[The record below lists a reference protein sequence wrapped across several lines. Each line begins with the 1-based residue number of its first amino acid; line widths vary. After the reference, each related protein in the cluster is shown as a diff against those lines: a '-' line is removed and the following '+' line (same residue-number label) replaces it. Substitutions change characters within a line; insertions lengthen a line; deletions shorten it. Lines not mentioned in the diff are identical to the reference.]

1 MHVAPA
7 RADRLCLVGKR
18 AAEREAVIQM
28 QEDSQFFCLAQCQ
41 KVIDVECV
49 SSQMVLPGGCQHPW
63 LQLLCLRG
71 FLSLR
76 GVKAEAASLLPMG
89 GLGAGGTQF
98 CWMGLGFQRLCFPW
112 VEIFERKGAEHR
124 IESSFPWSLPAT
136 LKFAVFALSKAVFYL
151 VILCWC
157 SICSV

>member
-7 RADRLCLVGKR
+7 YADRFCLVGKD

-41 KVIDVECV
+41 KVIDVERV
-49 SSQMVLPGGCQHPW
+49 SSQMVLPGGCQHRW

-89 GLGAGGTQF
+89 GLGAGGHDSTG
-98 CWMGLGFQRLCFPW
+98 WGLVSKGCVSLEWRFLKGKGQNTVLKVHSPDLC
-112 VEIFERKGAEHR
+112 
-124 IESSFPWSLPAT
+124 LPP
-136 LKFAVFALSKAVFYL
+136 
-151 VILCWC
+151 
-157 SICSV
+157 

>member
-1 MHVAPA
+1 MRVAPA
-7 RADRLCLVGKR
+7 YADRFCLVGKH

-41 KVIDVECV
+41 KVIDVERV
-49 SSQMVLPGGCQHPW
+49 SSQMVLPGSCQHPW

-71 FLSLR
+71 FLFLR
-76 GVKAEAASLLPMG
+76 GVKAKATSLLPMG
-89 GLGAGGTQF
+89 GLWGTLF
-98 CWMGLGFQRLCFPW
+98 YWMGLGFQRLCFPW
-112 VEIFERKGAEHR
+112 VEIFERTGAEHR

-136 LKFAVFALSKAVFYL
+136 LKFAVFALCKAVFYL